1 MVAALATVPEA
12 GRVNAI
18 AAISLPVTASLNNYC
33 LMIKVFINVLLVLV
47 HTIKSV
53 STSSILSAIQ
63 QIKTLV
69 SSVFIL
75 AFIIILKR
83 IQEAAQQAAERANAL
98 ESDFGH
104 LSFHGSLAHSIEN
117 IVQLSDRKFEI
128 LSRDLIN
135 RRYFTG
141 AATLQLYVVRLE
153 LAHGVTLLIPIDASL
168 TQVSGIWHQYRG
180 LVKFHMLEINLN
192 FRVLINSTT
201 AYQLKLPSHWPIH
214 NAFHVSLLK
223 AYKGDPPQEPILDDP
238 PEFEGPEEILQ
249 PEHIIRH
256 EDKVLRNGKDSEE
269 NEMGYYRIGTYL
281 RLRPS
286 SRPAPALHADADTST
301 VRVDL
306 KHADGGPPRSHDDQM
321 VFHFDSVIQSTSQE
335 ATFSEC
341 ARDTV
346 EDVLCGFNG
355 TILAYGQS
363 GSGKTFT
370 MSGDPKN
377 PLHRGIIPR
386 AIQRIFADKFARP
399 ESETSIHVSYL
410 EVYNEVIYDLLT
422 DKKEPL
428 RIVSMMEENGQ
439 IEMKGLRQFFCETE
453 EEALKHFSHGE
464 RRRCIGTN
472 TLHKFSNRSHCMFTI
487 YVERHSKGREHPE
500 RSAAK
505 LNLVDLA
512 GCERFKCIDAA
523 RQSEKEVLNINKSLT
538 FLEQAVSELRKG
550 QGHVS
555 FRQSRLTM
563 LLRDALGGN
572 SKTVL
577 IVCVLQEDEFL
588 DETIST
594 LRFAQRVKD
603 LKTSAV
609 LNKVVDSVQ
618 AERQLYERK
627 IAELK
632 RELAF
637 YDALNGR
644 NGISRDDLT

>member
-1 MVAALATVPEA
+1 
-12 GRVNAI
+12 
-18 AAISLPVTASLNNYC
+18 
-33 LMIKVFINVLLVLV
+33 
-47 HTIKSV
+47 
-53 STSSILSAIQ
+53 
-63 QIKTLV
+63 
-69 SSVFIL
+69 
-75 AFIIILKR
+75 
-83 IQEAAQQAAERANAL
+83 
-98 ESDFGH
+98 
-104 LSFHGSLAHSIEN
+104 
-117 IVQLSDRKFEI
+117 
-128 LSRDLIN
+128 
-135 RRYFTG
+135 
-141 AATLQLYVVRLE
+141 
-153 LAHGVTLLIPIDASL
+153 
-168 TQVSGIWHQYRG
+168 
-180 LVKFHMLEINLN
+180 
-192 FRVLINSTT
+192 
-201 AYQLKLPSHWPIH
+201 
-214 NAFHVSLLK
+214 
-223 AYKGDPPQEPILDDP
+223 
-238 PEFEGPEEILQ
+238 
-249 PEHIIRH
+249 
-256 EDKVLRNGKDSEE
+256 
-269 NEMGYYRIGTYL
+269 MGYYRIGTYL

-286 SRPAPALHADADTST
+286 SRPAFALHADADTST

-306 KHADGGPPRSHDDQM
+306 KHADGGPPRSRDDQM

-341 ARDTV
+341 ALDTV
-346 EDVLCGFNG
+346 EDVLCSYNG

-428 RIVSMMEENGQ
+428 RIVSMLEENGQ
-439 IEMKGLRQFFCETE
+439 IEMKGLRQVFCETE

-464 RRRCIGTN
+464 LRRCIGTN

-487 YVERHSKGREHPE
+487 YVERHSKRREHPE

-550 QGHVS
+550 QGHVC

-577 IVCVLQEDEFL
+577 IVCALQEDEFL
-588 DETIST
+588 DETISA

-644 NGISRDDLT
+644 NGISRDDLTEQRKVELKSKVEAFLAQEEEVDAIPIESLTQGTPELAEKMGIKTDEMGFAYTTSMAAPGHEVAVTPLIGKLRLHFQGYVGHE